1 MNKKNKIF
9 NGIVIA
15 FVVVIIGALSYST
28 VTANNDAPK
37 AKKTIERH
45 ADDLVI
51 ETVEPCTE
59 GVVEVFKK
67 DGETIYFEAG
77 GTIEIIND
85 GKNGEPIRIRMQ
97 TLAE

>member
-9 NGIVIA
+9 NEIVIA
-15 FVVVIIGALSYST
+15 LLVVIIGVLSYST
-28 VTANNDAPK
+28 VTANNDAQK
-37 AKKTIERH
+37 AKKTVERH

-59 GVVEVFKK
+59 GFIEVWKK
-67 DGETIYFEAG
+67 DGETIYFESS